1 MSNIPPR
8 LRIRLVFGS
17 GARLGPGKA
26 DLLGAIG
33 RRGSIS
39 AAGRELGMSYK
50 RAWTLVEEMNATF
63 SEPLVN
69 STRGGKKGG
78 GARLTGVGLRVLTL
92 YRRIEA
98 EAASSGSA
106 ALIELQAMASDISS
120 QE

>member
-1 MSNIPPR
+1 MSDIPPR
-8 LRIRLVFGS
+8 LRIRIVFDT

-50 RAWTLVEEMNATF
+50 RAWTLVEEMNADF
-63 SEPLVN
+63 AKPVVN
-69 STRGGKKGG
+69 STRGGKRGG
-78 GARLTGVGLRVLTL
+78 GARLTGEGLRVLTL

-98 EAASSGSA
+98 DAAA
-106 ALIELQAMASDISS
+106 AGTDAMSELQTMTRDMSGK
-120 QE
+120 E